1 MGNTDDTQAKHHGGP
16 RHDHEHEEDVEYSR
30 RLAKDVSEVDPR
42 YFRSARYIGS
52 LVGISLTTM
61 SCYFGFAVPASVL
74 TFINEDIGPSPN
86 ASLFSI
92 IWTMC
97 NAISIL
103 LVGRITDKFGKRYVS
118 IVAGVWV
125 IVGAAVAGT
134 AKSMDTLIGA
144 NVSKMLVIIG
154 IGSGVHSSSG
164 VFVGEL
170 VPHRYKFYVQAT
182 ILVPMVVAT
191 GFGAI
196 IGRSLVESL
205 SWRWI
210 YYIYII
216 LCGAGWVLQVL
227 YYHPATFT
235 QLHGTKR
242 SKWQEFKR
250 VDHAGIFL
258 LVAGL
263 TLFLLGI
270 SWGGNP
276 LPWDS
281 ARILGLTISGAVT
294 LVAFILWEALSKTP
308 NPIVDLSLFKRVRTF
323 TCINIVSWS
332 AGTLYIAM
340 TIMYPQQV
348 VRLFSNATTSWQTIA
363 WTSTTVGFGI
373 WGGIILLFPFVNAI
387 GYIKW
392 QIVFWLAL
400 STAFLGAMASVRE
413 GDRAMAIAASFLS
426 TFGAGWLETGGTV
439 LVQVISE
446 DEDVGV
452 AYAVAGKLVPGSKEM
467 PKPCN
472 LPWTRASSLTRGW
485 ALAMLRAGQSI
496 SGAIF
501 TAVFL
506 AILNGK
512 APGKVQTYVTEAA
525 LQAGLPASSLPIL
538 FNDILK
544 GAPSFADVPGI
555 TTKVGVAVQS
565 ALVRAYADSYS
576 LVYYAALAVGL
587 ASLIAALCMADLDR
601 FMTGHIPKQV
611 YTKEERDIQV
621 SIDSDAK
628 EAPTEQQL
636 EEHKELEV

>member
-1 MGNTDDTQAKHHGGP
+1 MGSSDATQAKHHGGA
-16 RHDHEHEEDVEYSR
+16 RHDHEHEEDVECSR

-103 LVGRITDKFGKRYVS
+103 LVGRITDKFGKRHVS

-134 AKSMDTLIGA
+134 AKSMNTLIGA
-144 NVSKMLVIIG
+144 NVIIG

-164 VFVGEL
+164 VFIGEL

-196 IGRSLVESL
+196 IGRSLVESQ

-216 LCGAGWVLQVL
+216 LCGAGWLLQVL

-235 QLHGTKR
+235 QLHGAKR

-250 VDHAGIFL
+250 VDHPGIFL

-276 LPWDS
+276 QPWDS
-281 ARILGLTISGAVT
+281 ALILGLTISGAVT
-294 LVAFILWEALSKTP
+294 LVAFVLWESLSNTP

-348 VRLFSNATTSWQTIA
+348 VRLFSNATTSWQTVA

-392 QIVFWLAL
+392 QVVFWLAL
-400 STAFLGAMASVRE
+400 STAFLGAMASVRA

-439 LVQVISE
+439 LVQIISE

-452 AYAVAGKLVPGSKEM
+452 AY
-467 PKPCN
+467 
-472 LPWTRASSLTRGW
+472 
-485 ALAMLRAGQSI
+485 AMLRAGQSI

-512 APGKVQTYVTEAA
+512 APGKVQLYVTEAA
-525 LQAGLPASSLPIL
+525 LGAGLPESSLPKL
-538 FNDILK
+538 FEDIVK
-544 GAPSFADVPGI
+544 GAPSFADVPGM
-555 TTKVGVAVQS
+555 TTRIGLAVQS

-601 FMTGHIPKQV
+601 YMTGHIPKQV
-611 YTKEERDIQV
+611 YTKEEREIQI
-621 SIDSDAK
+621 SNDSDTK
-628 EAPTEQQL
+628 EAPTEEHV
-636 EEHKELEV
+636 EENKQVQV